1 MIKRWIEHRE
11 YSQLRKDQMND
22 KKFKQ
27 AGIVAVFGVVLLL
40 IGGALE
46 QVTPEPKPI
55 KAPHVAKVLPQTAL
69 DAERFAELIT
79 MPLDQLQ
86 SDDLEFI
93 DTKADNPCYAEFT
106 QLPAEDMVNAIK
118 ACEVLK

>member
-1 MIKRWIEHRE
+1 MIKRLIEHRE
-11 YSQLRKDQMND
+11 YQQLRKDQMND

-27 AGIVAVFGVVLLL
+27 AGIVVLFGVALLL
-40 IGGALE
+40 IGGVLE
-46 QVTPEPKPI
+46 QVTPEPKPV

-79 MPLDQLQ
+79 MPVDQLQ
-86 SDDLEFI
+86 PDDLEFI
-93 DTKADNPCYAEFT
+93 DTKAGNPCYEEFT

-118 ACEVLK
+118 ACEVVR